1 MERCGVPGSFAF
13 RLLVDRYLAYN
24 YYIPFLLNQFIMGEV

>member
-24 YYIPFLLNQFIMGEV
+24 YPFLLNQFIMGEV